1 MASTESSS
9 HSPAESDRPVIIRP
23 RELSLSVAEAEICRQ
38 AFERGGLIAFPTDT
52 VYGVGA
58 DAGNPEAVRR
68 LFEAKRRPPTKP
80 LPVLIDGLSGLLQC
94 CPMPPGPPRAA
105 LKLAREFWPGPLTIV
120 VIRSHHICP
129 EAAAGRATVG
139 LRVPRLPIATQVL
152 AAVGGFMAVTSA
164 NLSGEESTVS
174 GAEVLRTMGPSL
186 DVVIDM
192 RIPASGVP
200 STVIDLTTS
209 PPCVLREGA
218 ITVQQLASVIGEVVS
233 PWKDPFLEL

>member
-1 MASTESSS
+1 VASNESSS
-9 HSPAESDRPVIIRP
+9 QSDAEGKGPAIIRP
-23 RELSLSVAEAEICRQ
+23 SELHLSEAEEEICRE

-52 VYGVGA
+52 VYGVGV
-58 DAGNPEAVRR
+58 DAGNSEAVRR
-68 LFEAKRRPPTKP
+68 LFEAKRRPANKP
-80 LPVLIDGLSGLLQC
+80 LPVLVSSSGLLHC
-94 CPMPPGPPRAA
+94 FPHPPGLPRAA
-105 LKLAREFWPGPLTIV
+105 RELVSEFWPGPLTIV
-120 VIRSHHICP
+120 VVRSHRICP
-129 EAAAGRATVG
+129 EAVAGKPTVG
-139 LRVPRLPIATQVL
+139 LRMPRLAVATQVL
-152 AAVGGFMAVTSA
+152 DAVGGFMAVTSA
-164 NLSGEESTVS
+164 NLSGEASAVS

-233 PWKDPFLEL
+233 PWKDPFLE